1 MPYLI
6 ELNEW
11 RLLRG
16 IGSLLDHRKAPYVHT
31 QSRPLSNL
39 KDPNADL
46 FEVELRRA
54 FMVQEFPRNLTSREF
69 DRCQAS
75 LESLCLLLDR
85 LVLDSLVSNS
95 PVWSRSHHHE
105 RHFSRL
111 RAITAFLESTS
122 EAVDLAFGTNK
133 TLFKLPNGAEL
144 SRCLQVVTEC
154 NDTLSRLTAP
164 AAQEPTIQPLQR
176 HQKRRMWKK
185 ARIRN
190 RSTFV
195 LGTLFEH
202 FRCGT
207 SHEVLLKLIEDPDE
221 DSVLPSLQLMLSP
234 CPELELWQEV
244 QCESVNLGETSISRI
259 PDICTDIRQHT
270 GQGKALMLL
279 IEKYGIFGAWANPTS
294 SGPDPSSKESLDQLI
309 EKGAFKPLDL
319 HALIHGASQ
328 EKFSTKDKR
337 ALAVKLGFC
346 LMDFFDADITSKRIY
361 FLNASKPGPR
371 EGLPYLAFGSKLP
384 AAADPYS
391 FRMGHPALLSFAKL
405 LLEIDF
411 GQSLDLE
418 ISPYNSQN
426 QATWAKLVSYV
437 DRLEEDRRDS
447 YLEAIRAC
455 LHVHRKIAEKL
466 RSRDLDSK
474 GADSRIRKILYKEVV
489 HKLEL
494 GLAESIPRPA
504 HKRQRSESP
513 PAPDHRD
520 RAQPGRSWKLA
531 TRSLESQ
538 PFTPGF
544 KRRRT
549 PEQHS
554 WSSRAV
560 SESAPSENN
569 SLSDLS
575 MTHSETSFCSSRPN
589 SREGFQIALI
599 CALRVEFDAVEALF
613 DEYYEQDFSYSKAPG
628 DPNAYTTGRM
638 CGHDV
643 VLAFMPGMG
652 KVNSASVAAGF
663 RASFPGIRLGLV
675 VGICGGVP
683 VGTDDEKE
691 VLLGDVI
698 ISTALVQFDFGRQYA
713 NKAVRRDTL
722 QDNLGRPN
730 AEIRAFLT
738 KLSGSRGRKTL
749 RDKTSMHLEEL
760 CDQDDFKQSSYPTE
774 DDKLY
779 MSTYRHKHQ
788 DGSCAICAICNGPED
803 DVCEAALESTCEE
816 LHCQDSELVCRAR
829 VDKARGAGH
838 YRDTSTAGMLEARK
852 PVIHFG
858 VIVSGDSV
866 MKSGQHR
873 DEIASREKAIAFEME
888 GAGVWESFPTVV
900 IKSVCDYADSHKN
913 KKWQRYAAATAAACM
928 KAFLGEWRPA
938 R

>member
-6 ELNEW
+6 ELSEW

-16 IGSLLDHRKAPYVHT
+16 IGSLLDHRKAPYVHM
-31 QSRPLSNL
+31 QSRPFNDLR
-39 KDPNADL
+39 DPNADL

-54 FMVQEFPRNLTSREF
+54 FIVQELPRDLNSREF
-69 DRCQAS
+69 EECQAQ

-85 LVLDSLVSNS
+85 LVLDNLVSNS
-95 PVWSRSHHHE
+95 LPWGQSHSHE
-105 RHFSRL
+105 KVFPRL
-111 RAITAFLESTS
+111 RALTTFLESTS
-122 EAVDLAFGTNK
+122 ETVDLAIGANR

-144 SRCLQVVTEC
+144 GRCLQVVTEC
-154 NDTLSRLTAP
+154 NDTLSRLTAS
-164 AAQEPTIQPLQR
+164 ASQEPTIQPLQKQ
-176 HQKRRMWKK
+176 QKKRMWKK

-207 SHEVLLKLIEDPDE
+207 SHEVLLKLTEDPDE

-244 QCESVNLGETSISRI
+244 QCESVNIGETSISRI

-294 SGPDPSSKESLDQLI
+294 SGPDPSSKESLNQLI

-328 EKFSTKDKR
+328 QKFSTRDKR

-361 FLNASKPGPR
+361 FLNASKPGPK

-384 AAADPYS
+384 ATADPYS

-411 GQSLDLE
+411 GQCIDLE

-426 QATWAKLVSYV
+426 QVTWAKLVSYV
-437 DRLEEDRRDS
+437 DRLEEDRSDS

-474 GADSRIRKILYKEVV
+474 GADSRIRKTLYKEVV

-513 PAPDHRD
+513 PASDHRNRIETD
-520 RAQPGRSWKLA
+520 RSWKMA
-531 TRSLESQ
+531 PRSLESQ
-538 PFTPGF
+538 PFTAGF

-560 SESAPSENN
+560 SESAPSEHS

-575 MTHSETSFCSSRPN
+575 ITHSETSFCSSRPN

-613 DEYYEQDFSYSKAPG
+613 DDYYEQDFSYSKAPG

-638 CGHDV
+638 CGHHV

-749 RDKTSMHLEEL
+749 RDRTSVHLEEL
-760 CDQDDFKQSSYPTE
+760 CDKDGFKQSSYPAE

-779 MSTYRHKHQ
+779 LSTYRHKHQ
-788 DGSCAICAICNGPED
+788 DGSCPICINCNGPDD

-816 LHCQDSELVCRAR
+816 LHCQDSELVHRAR
-829 VDKARGAGH
+829 VDKARSVGH
-838 YRDTSTAGMLEARK
+838 YRDIPTAGMLEARK
-852 PVIHFG
+852 PVVHFG

>member
-1 MPYLI
+1 
-6 ELNEW
+6 
-11 RLLRG
+11 
-16 IGSLLDHRKAPYVHT
+16 
-31 QSRPLSNL
+31 
-39 KDPNADL
+39 
-46 FEVELRRA
+46 
-54 FMVQEFPRNLTSREF
+54 
-69 DRCQAS
+69 
-75 LESLCLLLDR
+75 
-85 LVLDSLVSNS
+85 
-95 PVWSRSHHHE
+95 
-105 RHFSRL
+105 
-111 RAITAFLESTS
+111 
-122 EAVDLAFGTNK
+122 
-133 TLFKLPNGAEL
+133 
-144 SRCLQVVTEC
+144 
-154 NDTLSRLTAP
+154 
-164 AAQEPTIQPLQR
+164 
-176 HQKRRMWKK
+176 
-185 ARIRN
+185 
-190 RSTFV
+190 
-195 LGTLFEH
+195 
-202 FRCGT
+202 
-207 SHEVLLKLIEDPDE
+207 
-221 DSVLPSLQLMLSP
+221 
-234 CPELELWQEV
+234 
-244 QCESVNLGETSISRI
+244 
-259 PDICTDIRQHT
+259 
-270 GQGKALMLL
+270 MLL

-294 SGPDPSSKESLDQLI
+294 SGPDPSSKESLNQLI

-328 EKFSTKDKR
+328 QKFSTKDKR

-361 FLNASKPGPR
+361 FLNASKPGPK
-371 EGLPYLAFGSKLP
+371 EELPYLAFGSKLP
-384 AAADPYS
+384 ATADPYS

-411 GQSLDLE
+411 GQCIDLE

-426 QATWAKLVSYV
+426 QVTWAKLVSYV
-437 DRLEEDRRDS
+437 DRLEEDRSDS

-474 GADSRIRKILYKEVV
+474 GADSRIRKTLYKEVV

-513 PAPDHRD
+513 PASDHRN
-520 RAQPGRSWKLA
+520 RAQIGHSWRMA
-531 TRSLESQ
+531 NPRPLESQ
-538 PFTPGF
+538 PFTAGF
-544 KRRRT
+544 KRRRP

-560 SESAPSENN
+560 SESAPSENS

-613 DEYYEQDFSYSKAPG
+613 DDYYEQDFSYSKAPG

-713 NKAVRRDTL
+713 NKVVRRDTL

-738 KLSGSRGRKTL
+738 KLSGSRGRRTL
-749 RDKTSMHLEEL
+749 RDKTSIHLEEL
-760 CDQDDFKQSSYPTE
+760 RDKDGFKQSSYPAV

-779 MSTYRHKHQ
+779 LSTYRHKHQ
-788 DGSCAICAICNGPED
+788 DDSCPICSKCNGPED

-829 VDKARGAGH
+829 VDRARGVGH
-838 YRDTSTAGMLEARK
+838 YRDISTAGMLEARK

-913 KKWQRYAAATAAACM
+913 KRWQKYAAATAAACM

>member
-16 IGSLLDHRKAPYVHT
+16 IASLLDRRKAPYVRT
-31 QSRPLSNL
+31 PTRLSDHLN
-39 KDPNADL
+39 DSNAEF

-54 FMVQEFPRNLTSREF
+54 FMVQEFPQNLATKEFEQCREKL
-69 DRCQAS
+69 Q
-75 LESLCLLLDR
+75 SLCFLLDGLAR
-85 LVLDSLVSNS
+85 TQNAA
-95 PVWSRSHHHE
+95 HE
-105 RHFSRL
+105 KAFPRL
-111 RAITAFLESTS
+111 RALIGFLESTA
-122 EAVDLAFGTNK
+122 EVVDLVNGQDPNA
-133 TLFKLPNGAEL
+133 TLFRLPNDGDEL
-144 SRCLQVVTEC
+144 SRCLQVVTDC

-164 AAQEPTIQPLQR
+164 AAQEPAVQLLQR
-176 HQKRRMWKK
+176 QQKKRMWKK

-221 DSVLPSLQLMLSP
+221 DSALPSLQLILSP
-234 CPELELWQEV
+234 CPEMELWQEV
-244 QCESVNLGETSISRI
+244 QCESVDLGEASISRI
-259 PDICTDIRQHT
+259 PDICTDIRQHM
-270 GQGKALMLL
+270 GQGKSLMLL
-279 IEKYGIFGAWANPTS
+279 IEKYGIFGAWANSIS
-294 SGPDPSSKESLDQLI
+294 SGPDSSSKESLEQLV

-319 HALIHGASQ
+319 QALIHGASQ
-328 EKFSTKDKR
+328 AKFSTKDKR
-337 ALAVKLGFC
+337 SLAVKLGFC
-346 LMDFFDADITSKRIY
+346 LMDFFDADINAKRIY
-361 FLNASKPGPR
+361 FFDASKSGPR
-371 EGLPYLAFGSKLP
+371 EGFPYLAFGSKLP
-384 AAADPYS
+384 ATADPYS

-411 GQSLDLE
+411 GQTIDLE
-418 ISPYNSQN
+418 IGPCNSQN
-426 QATWAKLVSYV
+426 QVTWAKLVSYV
-437 DRLEEDRRDS
+437 DRLEEDRNDS

-455 LHVHRKIAEKL
+455 LHVHRKIAERL

-474 GADSRIRKILYKEVV
+474 GADSRIRKTLYKEVV

-513 PAPDHRD
+513 PLSHRHD
-520 RAQPGRSWKLA
+520 YAQVARSRRMA
-531 TRSLESQ
+531 SQ
-538 PFTPGF
+538 SFERRQPIIVEN
-544 KRRRT
+544 KRRRI
-549 PEQHS
+549 PEQHN
-554 WSSRAV
+554 WSFCAL
-560 SESAPSENN
+560 SEPVTSENG
-569 SLSDLS
+569 SLPEYNA
-575 MTHSETSFCSSRPN
+575 TQSETSIGSYRPS

-613 DEYYEQDFSYSKAPG
+613 DDYYEQDFSYSKAPG

-652 KVNSASVAAGF
+652 KVNSANVAAGF

-683 VGTDDEKE
+683 VGTDDENE

-698 ISTALVQFDFGRQYA
+698 ISTALVQYDFGRQYE
-713 NKAVRRDTL
+713 NKTVRKDTL

-730 AEIRAFLT
+730 AEIRAFLA
-738 KLSGSRGRKTL
+738 KLSGSRGRRLL
-749 RDKTSMHLEEL
+749 RDKTSAYLEGL
-760 CDQDDFKQSSYPTE
+760 CNKDGFQDSSYPAET
-774 DDKLY
+774 DKLY
-779 MSTYRHKHQ
+779 QPTYRHKHQ
-788 DGSCAICAICNGPED
+788 DGSCNICANCKGPDD
-803 DVCEAALESTCEE
+803 DVCDAALEASCYE
-816 LHCQDSELVCRAR
+816 LRCQDSELVYRAR
-829 VDKARGAGH
+829 VDKVRSVGH
-838 YRDTSTAGMLEARK
+838 YRYTPTSGMLEAQK

-866 MKSGQHR
+866 MKSGSRR
-873 DEIASREKAIAFEME
+873 DEIAAREKAIAFEME

-900 IKSVCDYADSHKN
+900 IKSVCDYVDSHKN
-913 KKWQRYAAATAAACM
+913 KNWQRYAAATAAACM
-928 KAFLGEWRPA
+928 KAFLEQWRPS

>member
-16 IGSLLDHRKAPYVHT
+16 IGSLLDHRKAPYVHMR
-31 QSRPLSNL
+31 SRPFNELR
-39 KDPNADL
+39 DPNADL

-54 FMVQEFPRNLTSREF
+54 FIVQELPRDLASREF
-69 DRCQAS
+69 EECQAK
-75 LESLCLLLDR
+75 LKSLCLLLDR

-95 PVWSRSHHHE
+95 LAWSQSHSHE
-105 RHFSRL
+105 MVFPRL
-111 RAITAFLESTS
+111 RALTTFLESTS
-122 EAVDLAFGTNK
+122 ETVDLAIGANR

-144 SRCLQVVTEC
+144 GRCLQIVTEC
-154 NDTLSRLTAP
+154 NDTLSRLTASAP
-164 AAQEPTIQPLQR
+164 QEPTIQPLQKQ
-176 HQKRRMWKK
+176 QKKRMWKK

-207 SHEVLLKLIEDPDE
+207 SHEVLLKLTEDPDE

-294 SGPDPSSKESLDQLI
+294 SGPDPSSKESLNQLI

-328 EKFSTKDKR
+328 QKFSTKDKR

-346 LMDFFDADITSKRIY
+346 LMDFFDADITSNRIY
-361 FLNASKPGPR
+361 FLNASKPGPK

-384 AAADPYS
+384 ATADPYS

-411 GQSLDLE
+411 GQCIDLE

-437 DRLEEDRRDS
+437 DRLEEDRSDS

-474 GADSRIRKILYKEVV
+474 GVDSRIRKTLYKEVV

-513 PAPDHRD
+513 PASDD
-520 RAQPGRSWKLA
+520 RNTAQIGHSWKTA
-531 TRSLESQ
+531 PRSLESR
-538 PFTPGF
+538 PFTAGI

-560 SESAPSENN
+560 SESAPSENSN
-569 SLSDLS
+569 LSDLS
-575 MTHSETSFCSSRPN
+575 ITHSENSFCSSRPN

-613 DEYYEQDFSYSKAPG
+613 DDYYEQDFSYSKAPG

-638 CGHDV
+638 CGHHV

-713 NKAVRRDTL
+713 NKAIRRDTL

-749 RDKTSMHLEEL
+749 RDRTSVHLEEL
-760 CDQDDFKQSSYPTE
+760 CDKDGFKQSSYPAE

-779 MSTYRHKHQ
+779 LSTYRHKHQ
-788 DGSCAICAICNGPED
+788 DGSCAICTNCTGPED
-803 DVCEAALESTCEE
+803 DVCEAALESTCAE
-816 LHCQDSELVCRAR
+816 LHCQDSELVYRAR
-829 VDKARGAGH
+829 VDKARGVGH
-838 YRDTSTAGMLEARK
+838 YRDTSTAGMLEAQK